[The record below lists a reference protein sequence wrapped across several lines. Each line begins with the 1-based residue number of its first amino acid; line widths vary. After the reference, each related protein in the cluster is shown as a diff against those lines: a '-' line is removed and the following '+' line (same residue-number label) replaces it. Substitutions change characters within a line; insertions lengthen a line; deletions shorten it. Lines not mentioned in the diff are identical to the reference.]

1 MIYSIKLMLL
11 LLLLLLLLLR
21 PMHGV
26 LFIIILFCLFCC
38 LFLPNSVPA
47 LVLIF
52 SECLSSL
59 TDLQRGHR
67 LPAMANLLS

>member
-1 MIYSIKLMLL
+1 MVL
-11 LLLLLLLLLR
+11 
-21 PMHGV
+21 HGV
-26 LFIIILFCLFCC
+26 LFIIVLFCLFCC
-38 LFLPNSVPA
+38 LFLSNYVPA
-47 LVLIF
+47 FVLII